1 MDGAPK
7 LCCLLMLY
15 LLLNA
20 NFNSQLNDSYLK
32 AGLSFQI
39 RCRRFDQEM
48 VVAKVLQ
55 LIGHSTSFSSYLL
68 IFDNLASSFA
78 AVHRDQLQS
87 NLFVYVDMDMRK
99 VKVGSAHCVQS
110 FYLHIDGRSAR
121 HYCFDGRNI
130 T

>member
-68 IFDNLASSFA
+68 IFEQLSSFA
-78 AVHRDQLQS
+78 AVHGDQLQS
-87 NLFVYVDMDMRK
+87 NLFVYVDIDMRK
-99 VKVGSAHCVQS
+99 VKVGAARARTVCNLST
-110 FYLHIDGRSAR
+110 YIDGRSAR
-121 HYCFDGRNI
+121 HYCFDG